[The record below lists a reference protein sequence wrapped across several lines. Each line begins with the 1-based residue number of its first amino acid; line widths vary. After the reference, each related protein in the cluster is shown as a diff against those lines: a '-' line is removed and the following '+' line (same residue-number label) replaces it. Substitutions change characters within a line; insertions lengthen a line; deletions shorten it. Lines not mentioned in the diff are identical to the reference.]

1 MNTNLELLSSEE
13 NYIDATDI
21 DFSEA
26 GHFYTVLDSALLID
40 EMGVV
45 PFLRDVTRHMMNP
58 IEQHV
63 LTQLLLIAEKHE
75 RVLYSMR
82 RADEVLYEVNKDV

>member
-1 MNTNLELLSSEE
+1 MNTNLELLSD

-26 GHFYTVLDSALLID
+26 GHFYTILDSALLID
-40 EMGVV
+40 DMGVV

-58 IEQHV
+58 MEQHV
-63 LTQLLLIAEKHE
+63 LTQLLLIAEKYEH
-75 RVLYSMR
+75 VLLKMR